1 MGKKKSKKKKLEN
14 EIELKEEEEASALE
28 VLEDETIEDDPF
40 LEKLTL
46 IFLLVFL
53 FLVIF
58 IPGDWFNSLSM
69 WVRAHIPGLK

>member
-1 MGKKKSKKKKLEN
+1 MAKRKTRKQEPVEALE
-14 EIELKEEEEASALE
+14 EEKDESIEEEEL
-28 VLEDETIEDDPF
+28 EDDPF

-53 FLVIF
+53 LLVIF

-69 WVRAHIPGLK
+69 WVRSFIPGLK